1 MNARVHFTSG
11 GAKEIKQLLSARL
24 GADPDEQKR
33 LRRQLRA
40 LDFRISD
47 FEVGLTPTGFD
58 ALVRSGVITVGGDPP
73 KSALPAPAVARYD
86 ADTAE
91 SWLDY
96 RSRHAL
102 LQEDWCRA

>member
-11 GAKEIKQLLSARL
+11 GAKEIKQLLSAP
-24 GADPDEQKR
+24 AW
-33 LRRQLRA
+33 RRSGRA
-40 LDFRISD
+40 EATAPTAARPGLRISD
-47 FEVGLTPTGFD
+47 FEVGLTPAGFD

-102 LQEDWCRA
+102 LQEDW